1 MAQHRMRPLLAAT
14 WLALSALASAS
25 CGDPE
30 PGRRCIDGTDSF
42 FCARGLYCLADERYG
57 CNSDFWGTC
66 QLRPRSCPNVDEPVC
81 GCGGAEAPPR
91 PGYGD
96 RFRNECEAR
105 RAGYHWPVA
114 PCVNDE

>member
-1 MAQHRMRPLLAAT
+1 MRPLLAAT